1 MFMDLRITYRK
12 TIKNCLN
19 YAINEIKN
27 ISQSPELDAEI
38 LLANA
43 IKKEKEYLYT
53 YPEKNLTVPQ
63 IKKFQQM
70 ISRRKKYEPIAYIIG
85 YKEFYGLKFK
95 VNARALIPRPE
106 TEMLVEETLNIMNN
120 ISPCSAILIDIGTGS
135 GCIPIAIAKNIKN
148 TRVKICAIDISKK
161 TLKIAKSNAKLNN
174 AEIKFLQGSL
184 LEPLKKITKNNNL
197 KNLIITANLP
207 YLPTAVY
214 NRAMPDIKL
223 YEPKN
228 ALAAGK
234 DGLKYYREL
243 FKQIKKNLPYLSNF
257 HILCEI
263 DQSQKNSMAE
273 LAGKYFPNI
282 KTQTKKDLAGLD
294 RLFIAERK
302 GG

>member
-1 MFMDLRITYRK
+1 
-12 TIKNCLN
+12 
-19 YAINEIKN
+19 
-27 ISQSPELDAEI
+27 
-38 LLANA
+38 
-43 IKKEKEYLYT
+43 
-53 YPEKNLTVPQ
+53 
-63 IKKFQQM
+63 
-70 ISRRKKYEPIAYIIG
+70 
-85 YKEFYGLKFK
+85 
-95 VNARALIPRPE
+95 
-106 TEMLVEETLNIMNN
+106 
-120 ISPCSAILIDIGTGS
+120 
-135 GCIPIAIAKNIKN
+135 
-148 TRVKICAIDISKK
+148 
-161 TLKIAKSNAKLNN
+161 
-174 AEIKFLQGSL
+174 
-184 LEPLKKITKNNNL
+184 
-197 KNLIITANLP
+197 
-207 YLPTAVY
+207 
-214 NRAMPDIKL
+214 MPDIKL